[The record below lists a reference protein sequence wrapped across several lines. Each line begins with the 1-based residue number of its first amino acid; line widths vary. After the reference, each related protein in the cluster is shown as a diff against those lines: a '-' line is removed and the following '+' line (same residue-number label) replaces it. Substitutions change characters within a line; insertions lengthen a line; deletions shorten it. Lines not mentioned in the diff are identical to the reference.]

1 MTTTP
6 LSCPFCDEIDVEYCE
21 VYPGQI
27 AIDCPSCQ
35 CIGPFADT
43 PEGAVIAWN
52 RAHEKDLK
60 LTRLVNE
67 ARDWTPESAKVGA
80 CETS

>member
-6 LSCPFCDEIDVEYCE
+6 LSCPFCDEFDVEYCE
-21 VYPGQI
+21 VEPGTF

-43 PEGAVIAWN
+43 AEGAAIAWN
-52 RAHEKDLK
+52 RAHEKN
-60 LTRLVNE
+60 LTLQDEVTKIRQWL
-67 ARDWTPESAKVGA
+67 AQAK
-80 CETS
+80 